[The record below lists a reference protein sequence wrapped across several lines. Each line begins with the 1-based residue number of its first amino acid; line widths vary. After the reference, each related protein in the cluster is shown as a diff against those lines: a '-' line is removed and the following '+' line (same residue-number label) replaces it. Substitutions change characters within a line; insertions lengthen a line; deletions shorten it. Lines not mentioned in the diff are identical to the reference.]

1 MKKMFC
7 AVLAAMLLMCGC
19 SSGVAQ
25 EQYDAVV
32 AERDAV
38 VAERDA
44 LASEVAELKSTIGEY
59 DAAIAEYNAYLD
71 SLFSVTDTENVATRE
86 DNGFD
91 VSAVS
96 EQLAITQYAISDDWW
111 NYHFVAVKNES
122 EFTLE
127 IFADVKFYDADGNI
141 VGAETRSSE
150 AVGPGVETV
159 VVFMPD
165 EPYKTAEV
173 VVTPAKDQYY
183 ESVVQD
189 LKYEASPAK
198 NKEIVSITNTGT
210 EPAKFVEC
218 YALFFNGDQCV
229 DYSSQYFTDNDSEL
243 KPGKTITQEL
253 DCYEP
258 YDSVKFFFSGR
269 R

>member
-1 MKKMFC
+1 MKKMLC
-7 AVLAAMLLMCGC
+7 AILATMVLLCGC

-25 EQYDAVV
+25 EDYDAVV
-32 AERDAV
+32 AEKNAIM
-38 VAERDA
+38 AERDS
-44 LASEVAELKSTIGEY
+44 LATEVGELKAKLSEY

-71 SLFSVTDTENVATRE
+71 SLFSVADGDNVAARE
-86 DNGFD
+86 ENGFD
-91 VSAVS
+91 TEAVS
-96 EQLAITQYAISDDWW
+96 GQLTVQQYALADDWW
-111 NYHFVAVKNES
+111 SYHFVAVKNES
-122 EFTLE
+122 EYTLE
-127 IFADVKFYDADGNI
+127 ISADAKFYDADGNI
-141 VGAETRSSE
+141 VGAETRTAE

-159 VVFMPD
+159 IVFMPD
-165 EPYKTAEV
+165 EPYETTEV
-173 VVTPAKDQYY
+173 VVTPSKDRYY

-198 NKEIVSITNTGT
+198 NKEIVSITNAGT
-210 EPAKFVEC
+210 EAAEFVEC
-218 YALFFNGDQCV
+218 YAIFFNGEKCV
-229 DYSSQYFTDNDSEL
+229 GYSRQYFVDNDSEL